1 MNDRFKFRAWKHHGE
16 YSPNMFY
23 MREPDCDGVVSFGLK
38 NNTLYYDVEDALWDE
53 RFFTPLQCT
62 GLKDKN
68 GTLIYEGDIY
78 VDEVDRR
85 VVVNYEEGMWTEE
98 GYMTGYNFDFSFH
111 SNCEVIGNIYENGN
125 LLTE

>member
-1 MNDRFKFRAWKHHGE
+1 MSDRFKFRAWCTEKLAMGYFDMFHQGHFWFKYGTRGE
-16 YSPNMFY
+16 YRVGYTNKHMS
-23 MREPDCDGVVSFGLK
+23 
-38 NNTLYYDVEDALWDE
+38 DA
-53 RFFTPLQCT
+53 PSIIIMQCT

-68 GTLIYEGDIY
+68 GVLIYEGDIY